1 MSLMTFS
8 EALQQSKTSIRQGLI
23 WPALLVGSFFAA
35 YTPTILSLI
44 DGPWQTE
51 QEGHGPLIIAASL
64 WLVWQSREKLKTT
77 VLAPAPVLGWTVLLA
92 GLVLMFL
99 ARTQGVLTVEA
110 LSIIPV
116 VVGCV
121 LLAAGWPALRVLA
134 FPIGFLFFA
143 VPAPDWAIDAA
154 TVPLK
159 VFISDL
165 VTRVL
170 YAAGYP
176 IAQNGVMIMIGS
188 YQLLVKDACS
198 GMNSIFA
205 LSAIGVFYAYAFRWE
220 NKLRSFLLL
229 AAIIP
234 ITIVANFIRVIALV
248 LIAYYGGVDLLEGT
262 LHDLTGIGLF
272 VVAVILLFL
281 FDGVLGLCG
290 TLFGFLW
297 PSFHTSRA
305 QRRPDLS
312 QSGILYSALGIATSF
327 DPKSAA
333 AYKSLNRT
341 NTTVRSY

>member
-1 MSLMTFS
+1 MTLS
-8 EALQQSKTSIRQGLI
+8 DVVQQTKATLGQGLL
-23 WPALLVGSFFAA
+23 WPALLVGSFLAA

-51 QEGHGPLIIAASL
+51 QEGHGPLIIAAAL
-64 WLVWQSREKLKTT
+64 WLVWQSRDRLKA
-77 VLAPAPVLGWTVLLA
+77 VRLSPAPAVGWASLLS
-92 GLVLMFL
+92 GLLLMFL
-99 ARTQGVLTVEA
+99 GRTQGVLAVEV

-116 VVGCV
+116 IIGCV
-121 LLAAGWPALRVLA
+121 LVSAGWSMLWILA

-143 VPAPDWAIDAA
+143 IPAPDWMIDAV

-188 YQLLVKDACS
+188 YQVLVKDACS

-220 NKLRSFLLL
+220 EKLRSLLLL
-229 AAIIP
+229 AAIVP
-234 ITIVANFIRVIALV
+234 ITIVANFIRVVALV

-281 FDGVLGLCG
+281 FDGFLGL
-290 TLFGFLW
+290 
-297 PSFHTSRA
+297 
-305 QRRPDLS
+305 
-312 QSGILYSALGIATSF
+312 
-327 DPKSAA
+327 AA
-333 AYKSLNRT
+333 ALFRSTRSAVPARHNP
-341 NTTVRSY
+341 TTL